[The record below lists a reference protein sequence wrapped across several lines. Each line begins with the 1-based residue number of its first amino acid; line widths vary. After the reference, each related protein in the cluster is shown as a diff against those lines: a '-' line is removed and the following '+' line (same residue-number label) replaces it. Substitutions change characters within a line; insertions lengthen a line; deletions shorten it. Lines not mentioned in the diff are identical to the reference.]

1 MTQTNRDSP
10 STPPHDIEAL
20 PVREVAPG
28 APWRWLKAG
37 WRDFLSCFGPSLA
50 HGMVVMLA
58 GLAIV
63 TVGLHAW
70 WLLPGAISGFLLV
83 GPIVATGLYEL
94 SRRIALGERPTLHDA
109 VGAWTRDARPL
120 VWLGLG
126 LATAATLWVL
136 ASSVM
141 IALFVR
147 EPITGID
154 AFLRHVVLAEGAL
167 FPLWALLGGLGAA
180 AVFAL
185 TVVSAPLLLDRRIDL
200 GSALLTS
207 VRAVGRN
214 PVPLAVWATMIM
226 AASALSLATMMIGFA
241 FVIPVVGHASW
252 HAYLDL
258 VDASAAPPRIVP

>member
-1 MTQTNRDSP
+1 MTEA
-10 STPPHDIEAL
+10 TPPREVVAL
-20 PVREVAPG
+20 PVREVAAG
-28 APWRWLKAG
+28 APWRWLVAG
-37 WRDFLSCFGPSLA
+37 WRDFTHSFGPSLA
-50 HGMVVMLA
+50 HGVIVTLA

-94 SRRIALGERPTLHDA
+94 SRRLALGERPTLHDA
-109 VGAWTRDARPL
+109 VGAWSRDARPL

-126 LATAATLWVL
+126 LATAATMWVL
-136 ASSVM
+136 ASAVM

-154 AFLRHVVLAEGAL
+154 AFVRHVVLAEGVL

-185 TVVSAPLLLDRRIDL
+185 TVVSAPLLLDRRVDL
-200 GSALLTS
+200 GTALLTS

-214 PVPLAVWATMIM
+214 PVTLVVWATMIM
-226 AASALSLATMMIGFA
+226 VASALSLATMMIGFA
-241 FVIPVVGHASW
+241 FVIPVIGHASW
-252 HAYLDL
+252 HAYREL
-258 VDASAAPPRIVP
+258 VDAAGAPPRAAD

>member
-1 MTQTNRDSP
+1 VTEP
-10 STPPHDIEAL
+10 TPPREVVAL
-20 PVREVAPG
+20 PVREVAAG
-28 APWRWLKAG
+28 APWRWLVAG
-37 WRDFLSCFGPSLA
+37 WRDFTHSFGPSLA
-50 HGMVVMLA
+50 HGVIVTLA

-94 SRRIALGERPTLHDA
+94 SRRLALGERPTLHDA
-109 VGAWTRDARPL
+109 VGAWSRDARPL

-126 LATAATLWVL
+126 LATAATMWVL
-136 ASSVM
+136 ASAVM

-154 AFLRHVVLAEGAL
+154 AFVRHVVLAEGAL

-185 TVVSAPLLLDRRIDL
+185 TVVSAPLLLDRRVDL
-200 GSALLTS
+200 STALLTS

-214 PVPLAVWATMIM
+214 PVTLVVWATMIM
-226 AASALSLATMMIGFA
+226 VASALSLATMMIGFA
-241 FVIPVVGHASW
+241 FVIPVIGHASW
-252 HAYLDL
+252 HAYREL
-258 VDASAAPPRIVP
+258 VDAAAAPPRAAD